1 MRFLS
6 FKGKDGIFIY
16 SIQNPDHVM
25 PFDVDPE
32 SGSVTL
38 VRELDRETRENYTVS
53 KTVDQLW

>member
-1 MRFLS
+1 
-6 FKGKDGIFIY
+6 
-16 SIQNPDHVM
+16 M